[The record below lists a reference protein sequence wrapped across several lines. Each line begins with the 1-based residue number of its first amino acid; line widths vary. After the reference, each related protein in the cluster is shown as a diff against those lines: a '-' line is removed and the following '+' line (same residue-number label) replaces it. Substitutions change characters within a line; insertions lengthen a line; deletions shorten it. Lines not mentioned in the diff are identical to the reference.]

1 MRLPIFAALALTLLT
16 TGCGSSLGTASFL
29 GTSTSSVSALSSEP
43 KTKAEFVKEVAARGV
58 KLTEAQ
64 LELISK
70 GRSVQPNGTFAARP
84 AANLTSEQNLKV
96 HFEKH
101 GHEFSPAITSQEE
114 YLQRAIDVASG
125 KRGDIVYYF
134 DTTSFSKGYQS
145 QVVRWNVKSKEFTAL
160 RPDGAV
166 TTLYLNYKLAGKRFV
181 VVPKF

>member
-1 MRLPIFAALALTLLT
+1 MRLPIYAALALTLLT

-29 GTSTSSVSALSSEP
+29 DASSASASALSTEP

-58 KLTEAQ
+58 KLTDAQ

-70 GRSVQPNGTFAARP
+70 GRNVMPDGTFAPRP

-101 GHEFSPAITSQEE
+101 AHEFSPNIKSQEE
-114 YLQRAIDVASG
+114 YLQRAMDLAAG
-125 KRGDIVYYF
+125 KRGDIMYFF

-145 QVVRWNVKSKEFTAL
+145 QVVRWNPKTKEFTAL

-166 TTLYLNYKLAGKRFV
+166 TTYYLNYRLAGKRFV

>member
-1 MRLPIFAALALTLLT
+1 MRLPIYAALALTLLT
-16 TGCGSSLGTASFL
+16 TGCGSSLGTAAFL
-29 GTSTSSVSALSSEP
+29 GSETSAASALASEP

-58 KLTEAQ
+58 KLTDAQ

-70 GRSVQPNGTFAARP
+70 GRSVLPNGTFAARP

-101 GHEFSPAITSQEE
+101 GHEFSPAVATQEE
-114 YLQRAIDVASG
+114 YLQRAMDVATG
-125 KRGDIVYYF
+125 KRGGIVYYF
-134 DTTSFSKGYQS
+134 DTTSFKKGYQS

-166 TTLYLNYKLAGKRFV
+166 TTYYLNYKLASNRFV
-181 VVPKF
+181 VVPQF

>member
-1 MRLPIFAALALTLLT
+1 MRLPIYAALALTLLT

-29 GTSTSSVSALSSEP
+29 GAPSSSASALSTEP

-58 KLTEAQ
+58 KLTDAQ

-70 GRSVQPNGTFAARP
+70 GRNVLPDGTFAARP
-84 AANLTSEQNLKV
+84 AANLTADQNLKV

-101 GHEFSPAITSQEE
+101 GHEFSPNIQSQEE
-114 YLQRAIDVASG
+114 YLQRAMDLAAG
-125 KRGDIVYYF
+125 KRGDIMYFF

-145 QVVRWNVKSKEFTAL
+145 QVVRWNPKTKEFTAL

-166 TTLYLNYKLAGKRFV
+166 TTYYLNYKLAGKRFV